1 MIPSLLKLVAISATK
16 FGSGNAK
23 HFMEV
28 EIDAS
33 TTIEMNIIIETEHIQ
48 HCIC

>member
-1 MIPSLLKLVAISATK
+1 MMPILLKLVAISATK

-23 HFMEV
+23 HFMVV

-33 TTIEMNIIIETEHIQ
+33 TTIEMNIIMETEQMQ
-48 HCIC
+48 H

>member
-1 MIPSLLKLVAISATK
+1 MIPSLLKLVAISAKK

-28 EIDAS
+28 GIDAS
-33 TTIEMNIIIETEHIQ
+33 ATIKMKIIMETEQIQ
-48 HCIC
+48 Y